1 AETAAA
7 AAAAAGG
14 GAMGGAAAMDP
25 MQRMAAMS
33 HNPMA
38 YAQQAGMRGGYP
50 PGYPPQGYPPQAY
63 GAPHPQMYAAQQP
76 GQPPRP
82 MQPGQSPAYPGGYPP
97 QGYPPYPGYPPHPQ
111 MNPQMRYP
119 GMPPQ
124 GAHPYY
130 MENPYYGQQGAAAA
144 AAAQGHPG
152 MRPPPGQ
159 GGEWNGQGAPPPNPY
174 GGPPNGGIGMGG
186 GQAGT
191 SGEGGGGGGQEMG
204 AHLQMEMMQCQQHM
218 QRLYA
223 QPRTPHIEQE
233 IGRFEQRIH
242 HLQMQLSNGTQS
254 GTASQGGGGEQT
266 TVAGGG
272 GGGIMNQQQQPMQQ
286 FAPPPG
292 QTSTGPPTGAATA
305 AAAGYPP
312 SFPGVPS
319 QGGQREGGGG
329 PPNHMTSPPVSVT
342 GGTNQIQVNIK
353 PEQAGHTLIS
363 VYQMPP
369 EGSGYAGHSVPPPQ
383 VAPPRESTEE
393 HPKSSD
399 SVPPEPIPSYHNA
412 SSMGGMPL
420 DPYGMTRGAP
430 PNETLANSTTT
441 ICPKIEP
448 IEAIPSTSQ
457 QPQQPCPSEVP
468 QKSCSPSLSESSSSM
483 APIPNSH
490 PPTDDE
496 ATREMIQ
503 IKTEPSTSIDDEE
516 EERRRKEEELMD
528 APPRAPVR
536 IEEMR

>member
-1 AETAAA
+1 
-7 AAAAAGG
+7 
-14 GAMGGAAAMDP
+14 
-25 MQRMAAMS
+25 
-33 HNPMA
+33 
-38 YAQQAGMRGGYP
+38 
-50 PGYPPQGYPPQAY
+50 
-63 GAPHPQMYAAQQP
+63 
-76 GQPPRP
+76 
-82 MQPGQSPAYPGGYPP
+82 
-97 QGYPPYPGYPPHPQ
+97 
-111 MNPQMRYP
+111 
-119 GMPPQ
+119 
-124 GAHPYY
+124 
-130 MENPYYGQQGAAAA
+130 
-144 AAAQGHPG
+144 
-152 MRPPPGQ
+152 
-159 GGEWNGQGAPPPNPY
+159 
-174 GGPPNGGIGMGG
+174 
-186 GQAGT
+186 
-191 SGEGGGGGGQEMG
+191 
-204 AHLQMEMMQCQQHM
+204 
-218 QRLYA
+218 
-223 QPRTPHIEQE
+223 
-233 IGRFEQRIH
+233 
-242 HLQMQLSNGTQS
+242 
-254 GTASQGGGGEQT
+254 
-266 TVAGGG
+266 
-272 GGGIMNQQQQPMQQ
+272 MQQ

-412 SSMGGMPL
+412 QSSMGGMPL

-448 IEAIPSTSQ
+448 IELVLSLSLFQYLLIQ
-457 QPQQPCPSEVP
+457 
-468 QKSCSPSLSESSSSM
+468 SCSPSLSESSSSM

-536 IEEMR
+536 IEEMREEEEEEEERREDERRKEEEREKEERERERLEREEEERRKEEEEKEMMKKKREEEMKKEEEKIEVKPTSNAAVVAAAVATPPSASPLVSPVEETKKEVKMEIDSPVKEKKTKKKKEKEMAPPAPI